1 MAYATVADI
10 EARTIRDLSEAE
22 VGVCA
27 AMLDDAAVLIDT
39 VAPNATAENKK
50 VVSCRMVCRALGDN
64 DSASVPVGASS
75 GSMSGLGYSQS
86 WSIGNGGG
94 AGELYLSK
102 IERQMLGLGNSI
114 GSYSPTQ
121 ELVRGIEA

>member
-1 MAYATVADI
+1 MAYATIADI
-10 EARTIRDLSEAE
+10 EARTTRELSGAE
-22 VGVCA
+22 VNVCA
-27 AMLDDAAVLIDT
+27 ALLDDAAVLIDA
-39 VAPNATAENKK
+39 VAPNATSERKK
-50 VVSCRMVCRALGDN
+50 IVSCRMVCRAIGGN
-64 DSASVPVGASS
+64 DSISVPVGASS

-86 WSIGNGGG
+86 WSIGGGGG

-102 IERQMLGLGNSI
+102 IERQMLGVGNSI